1 MNSDYLMSRGELHRR
16 HHAGTC
22 SYTYVSTPR
31 KKVHKLV
38 KFAIR
43 IALGSR
49 LFCLILGF
57 ETLYVFTRF
66 IRCKEALWSKS
77 NRGSLRTAWSSLLH
91 Q

>member
-1 MNSDYLMSRGELHRR
+1 MLYNMSRGELHRR
-16 HHAGTC
+16 HDAGTVA
-22 SYTYVSTPR
+22 TLTFLLNV
-31 KKVHKLV
+31 KKVHQLV
-38 KFAIR
+38 KRAIR
-43 IALGSR
+43 IAFGSG
-49 LFCLILGF
+49 LFCLISGF